1 MLKMKSLNG
10 FLKFRQKEIDLLQDE
25 NRSQQKDIDSLLKEN
40 KLLLDAVYPLI
51 SLGIP
56 LEKLADVLKQID
68 LLQNENK
75 SKQLEID
82 LLRKEKKLLL
92 DAVYPLTSSGIS
104 LENLADVLKQFAKS
118 IPKTEIEINR
128 HDASYHDSEIKLA
141 SNESLTKF
149 FSKKSPYVDKPLG
162 SDKTIDDLIK
172 DLLDSRKNIRFPPIS
187 EESNPELSKGSK
199 LIQEME
205 IKRLDASFHDS
216 GGKLSSNQNIASD
229 KTFKWKPESGE

>member
-1 MLKMKSLNG
+1 MKMKS
-10 FLKFRQKEIDLLQDE
+10 FYSYLKFRQKEIDLLQNE
-25 NRSQQKDIDSLLKEN
+25 NRSQQKEIDSLLKKN
-40 KLLLDAVYPLI
+40 KLLLDAVYPLT

-82 LLRKEKKLLL
+82 SLHKENKLLL
-92 DAVYPLTSSGIS
+92 DAIYPLTSSGIS
-104 LENLADVLKQFAKS
+104 LEKLADVLKQIAKS
-118 IPKTEIEINR
+118 VPKTEIEINR
-128 HDASYHDSEIKLA
+128 HDASYRDSGTKLA

-149 FSKKSPYVDKPLG
+149 VSNKSLYADKPLG
-162 SDKTIDDLIK
+162 SDKTNDDLIK

-187 EESNPELSKGSK
+187 EESNPELSQVSK

-205 IKRLDASFHDS
+205 IKRLEASFHDS
-216 GGKLSSNQNIASD
+216 GGKLASNQNITSD
-229 KTFKWKPESGE
+229 KTFKWKPKSGE